1 MTYDNIVHGI
11 FLRRLNRFVCEVQ
24 VNGEVFPA
32 HVRNT
37 GRCTGVIAAG
47 AEVSLQRSTDSSR
60 KTPFTLI
67 AVSTPQYG
75 WVNIDSLAPN
85 VMAGEWLSKQ
95 GFELIHP
102 EHEFGESRIDF
113 YMERSGER
121 YVMEVKGCTLEN
133 EGVCKFPDAPTER
146 GVKHLHELIKAC
158 ESGYE
163 AYIFF
168 VIQMEKAEYFTPN
181 RETHPEFA
189 DALKTA
195 SERGVKILA
204 YTCKVSPEE
213 MVIDK
218 PCKVIL

>member
-37 GRCTGVIAAG
+37 GRCTGIIAAG

-67 AVSTPQYG
+67 AVNTPQYG

-95 GFELIHP
+95 GFEVIHP
-102 EHEFGESRIDF
+102 EHAFGESRI
-113 YMERSGER
+113 
-121 YVMEVKGCTLEN
+121 
-133 EGVCKFPDAPTER
+133 
-146 GVKHLHELIKAC
+146 
-158 ESGYE
+158 
-163 AYIFF
+163 
-168 VIQMEKAEYFTPN
+168 
-181 RETHPEFA
+181 
-189 DALKTA
+189 
-195 SERGVKILA
+195 
-204 YTCKVSPEE
+204 
-213 MVIDK
+213 
-218 PCKVIL
+218 

>member
-113 YMERSGER
+113 YMERSEER
-121 YVMEVKGCTLEN
+121 YIMEVKGCTLAEN
-133 EGVCKFPDAPTER
+133 GVGLLYNNNDEEQIPAEIT
-146 GVKHLHELIKAC
+146 ELIEKRKEARKAKDFALADSIRDQIK
-158 ESGYE
+158 ELGWVVE
-163 AYIFF
+163 ETRQGTI
-168 VIQMEKAEYFTPN
+168 VKKA
-181 RETHPEFA
+181 
-189 DALKTA
+189 
-195 SERGVKILA
+195 
-204 YTCKVSPEE
+204 
-213 MVIDK
+213 
-218 PCKVIL
+218 

>member
-37 GRCTGVIAAG
+37 GRCTGIIAAG

-95 GFELIHP
+95 GFEVIHP
-102 EHEFGESRIDF
+102 EYPFGESRIDF

-121 YVMEVKGCTLEN
+121 YVMEVKGCTLAEN
-133 EGVCKFPDAPTER
+133 GVGLFPDAPTQR
-146 GVKHLHELIKAC
+146 GSKHLRELSKAAGQ
-158 ESGYE
+158 GYH
-163 AYIFF
+163 AIIAF
-168 VIQMEKAEYFTPN
+168 VIMLNGVETVEPNEAIDQAFAREYSKAAASGG
-181 RETHPEFA
+181 ETKFIKCRCSA
-189 DALKTA
+189 DKV
-195 SERGVKILA
+195 ERI
-204 YTCKVSPEE
+204 
-213 MVIDK
+213 
-218 PCKVIL
+218 

>member
-37 GRCTGVIAAG
+37 GRCTGIIAAG

-95 GFELIHP
+95 GFEVIHP
-102 EHEFGESRIDF
+102 EYPFGESRIDF
-113 YMERSGER
+113 TWSVPANGTLWRSRAARLRKTGS
-121 YVMEVKGCTLEN
+121 
-133 EGVCKFPDAPTER
+133 VCFR
-146 GVKHLHELIKAC
+146 
-158 ESGYE
+158 
-163 AYIFF
+163 
-168 VIQMEKAEYFTPN
+168 
-181 RETHPEFA
+181 THPRSAAQSIFGSFP
-189 DALKTA
+189 KQ
-195 SERGVKILA
+195 RGRG
-204 YTCKVSPEE
+204 T
-213 MVIDK
+213 MQ
-218 PCKVIL
+218 

>member
-113 YMERSGER
+113 YMERS
-121 YVMEVKGCTLEN
+121 
-133 EGVCKFPDAPTER
+133 
-146 GVKHLHELIKAC
+146 
-158 ESGYE
+158 
-163 AYIFF
+163 
-168 VIQMEKAEYFTPN
+168 
-181 RETHPEFA
+181 
-189 DALKTA
+189 
-195 SERGVKILA
+195 
-204 YTCKVSPEE
+204 EE
-213 MVIDK
+213 
-218 PCKVIL
+218 

>member
-32 HVRNT
+32 HVRYT

-113 YMERSGER
+113 YMERSEER
-121 YVMEVKGCTLEN
+121 YIMEVKGCTLAEN
-133 EGVCKFPDAPTER
+133 GVGLFPDAPTQR
-146 GVKHLHELIKAC
+146 GSKHLRELSKAAGQGYHAIIAFVIMLNGVETVEPNEAIDQAFAREYSKAAASGVETKFIKCRCSADKVELI
-158 ESGYE
+158 
-163 AYIFF
+163 
-168 VIQMEKAEYFTPN
+168 
-181 RETHPEFA
+181 
-189 DALKTA
+189 
-195 SERGVKILA
+195 
-204 YTCKVSPEE
+204 
-213 MVIDK
+213 
-218 PCKVIL
+218 

>member
-37 GRCTGVIAAG
+37 GRCTGIIAAG

-67 AVSTPQYG
+67 AVNTPQYG

-95 GFELIHP
+95 GFEVILTP
-102 EHEFGESRIDF
+102 ENKQDITSI
-113 YMERSGER
+113 
-121 YVMEVKGCTLEN
+121 TLFVSQTYQPLYIKVEQSNKSAN
-133 EGVCKFPDAPTER
+133 EIIVTSYQTNQPLDNATFKFDKKKFPN
-146 GVKHLHELIKAC
+146 
-158 ESGYE
+158 
-163 AYIFF
+163 
-168 VIQMEKAEYFTPN
+168 AE
-181 RETHPEFA
+181 
-189 DALKTA
+189 
-195 SERGVKILA
+195 
-204 YTCKVSPEE
+204 
-213 MVIDK
+213 VID
-218 PCKVIL
+218 LR

>member
-37 GRCTGVIAAG
+37 GRCTGIIAAG

-67 AVSTPQYG
+67 AVSTPRYG

-95 GFELIHP
+95 GFEVIHP
-102 EHEFGESRIDF
+102 EHAFGESRIDF

-121 YVMEVKGCTLEN
+121 YVMEVKGCTLAEN
-133 EGVCKFPDAPTER
+133 GVGLFPDAPTQR
-146 GVKHLHELIKAC
+146 GSKHLRELSKAAGQ
-158 ESGYE
+158 GYH
-163 AYIFF
+163 AIIAF
-168 VIQMEKAEYFTPN
+168 VIMLNGVETVEPNEAIDQAFAREY
-181 RETHPEFA
+181 
-189 DALKTA
+189 
-195 SERGVKILA
+195 
-204 YTCKVSPEE
+204 
-213 MVIDK
+213 
-218 PCKVIL
+218 

>member
-113 YMERSGER
+113 YMEKCEQKHLL
-121 YVMEVKGCTLEN
+121 EVKGCTLEVD
-133 EGVCKFPDAPTER
+133 GIGYFPDAPTER
-146 GVKHLHELIKAC
+146 GVKYLHELAQAQR
-158 ESGYE
+158 EGYQC
-163 AYIFF
+163 AVAF
-168 VIQMEKAEYFTPN
+168 VIQMEGITEVQPN
-181 RETHPEFA
+181 ITTQPEFET
-189 DALKTA
+189 ALTQAKA
-195 SERGVKILA
+195 AGVKVLFLFCRVGWDSLEI
-204 YTCKVSPEE
+204 TEQRE
-213 MVIDK
+213 G
-218 PCKVIL
+218 

>member
-37 GRCTGVIAAG
+37 GRCTGIIAAG

-67 AVSTPQYG
+67 AVNTPQYG

-85 VMAGEWLSKQ
+85 VMAGEWLSKH
-95 GFELIHP
+95 GFEVIHP
-102 EHEFGESRIDF
+102 EHAFGESRIDF

-121 YVMEVKGCTLEN
+121 YVMEVKGCTLEEN
-133 EGVCKFPDAPTER
+133 GVGLFPDAPTQR
-146 GVKHLHELIKAC
+146 GSKHLRELSKAAGQGYHAIIAFVIMLNGVETVEPNESIDQAFAREYSKAAASGFETKFIKCRCSADKVELI
-158 ESGYE
+158 
-163 AYIFF
+163 
-168 VIQMEKAEYFTPN
+168 
-181 RETHPEFA
+181 
-189 DALKTA
+189 
-195 SERGVKILA
+195 
-204 YTCKVSPEE
+204 
-213 MVIDK
+213 
-218 PCKVIL
+218 

>member
-37 GRCTGVIAAG
+37 GRCTGIIAAG

-113 YMERSGER
+113 YMEKGEQK
-121 YVMEVKGCTLEN
+121 YLLEVKGCTLEVD
-133 EGVCKFPDAPTER
+133 GIGYFPDAPTER
-146 GVKHLHELIKAC
+146 GVKHLHELAQAQQA
-158 ESGYE
+158 GYRC
-163 AYIFF
+163 AVAF
-168 VIQMEKAEYFTPN
+168 VIQMEGITEVRPN
-181 RETHPEFA
+181 VSTQPEFGT
-189 DALKTA
+189 ALTEAKA
-195 SERGVKILA
+195 AGVSVLFLLCHVGRDSLEI
-204 YTCKVSPEE
+204 VEQRE
-213 MVIDK
+213 G
-218 PCKVIL
+218 

>member
-85 VMAGEWLSKQ
+85 VMAREWLSKQ

-113 YMERSGER
+113 TWSVPKNDTLWRSRAARLRKTGS
-121 YVMEVKGCTLEN
+121 
-133 EGVCKFPDAPTER
+133 VCFR
-146 GVKHLHELIKAC
+146 
-158 ESGYE
+158 
-163 AYIFF
+163 
-168 VIQMEKAEYFTPN
+168 
-181 RETHPEFA
+181 THPRSAAQSTFGSYQ
-189 DALKTA
+189 KR
-195 SERGVKILA
+195 RGRG
-204 YTCKVSPEE
+204 T
-213 MVIDK
+213 MQ
-218 PCKVIL
+218 